1 MKLRNLIVKYGSS
14 MMALTLTAIITEF
27 ASRGC
32 CFLLYQPEEPKGL
45 KKFSKNK

>member
-1 MKLRNLIVKYGSS
+1 MKLKSLVAKCGSS
-14 MMALTLTAIITEF
+14 MVALALTATQF

-32 CFLLYQPEEPKGL
+32 FYILYQPEEPKGL